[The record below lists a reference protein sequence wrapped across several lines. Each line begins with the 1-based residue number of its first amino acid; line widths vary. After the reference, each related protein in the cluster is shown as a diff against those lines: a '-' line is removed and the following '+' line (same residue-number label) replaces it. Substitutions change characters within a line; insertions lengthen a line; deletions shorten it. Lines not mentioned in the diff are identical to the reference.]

1 VRLIALIAVCSVGT
15 YLPSWSNKDGG
26 ARRVSGPDEDALTM
40 AVAAG
45 RSADPAATAQRVVV
59 VSRDLPLLE
68 GGNGAVLL
76 AGLSLAA
83 DIAVAEVL
91 GGAPA
96 TLDEILAAA
105 PGTMVIG
112 VDDSASSAGAGAI
125 LIGYH
130 GANLT
135 LTGRQNRSLPVVVR
149 RQDGTRHEYGDA
161 RLQREVGA
169 RATLVRLGLQAATD
183 VVALAGLAAKQHPGE
198 RAFGGAEVP
207 TGSAGSLMRVLIA
220 AIEHRSSGTVLG
232 IEQSSATAANL
243 SPGHTRIHRDEAQAR
258 ALPPTTLT
266 KGTGIP
272 ISLAAYARA
281 FDAKLRWEAAIFDE
295 QPGIDSQP
303 QFPPR
308 LRVSSDGLLAAGYR
322 IQPLPR
328 KGTVYTHTTIAL
340 PVPDLHSPYSLAVV
354 QLDDSPVRVLLKVT
368 GVIAG
373 ELAIG
378 EPGAIVLRRI
388 ATRSG
393 IPDYGH
399 AFLPSRHQPC
409 PGAPDETTRNIA

>member
-1 VRLIALIAVCSVGT
+1 
-15 YLPSWSNKDGG
+15 
-26 ARRVSGPDEDALTM
+26 M

-45 RSADPAATAQRVVV
+45 RSADPGATAQRVVV

-83 DIAVAEVL
+83 DIAVTEVL

-112 VDDSASSAGAGAI
+112 VDDSAGSGGAGAT
-125 LIGYH
+125 LIGDD
-130 GANLT
+130 GANVT

-149 RQDGTRHEYGDA
+149 RQDGARHDYGDA
-161 RLQREVGA
+161 RLQREVGV
-169 RATLVRLGLQAATD
+169 RATLARLGLQAATD
-183 VVALAGLAAKQHPGE
+183 VVALAGLTAKQLTGDS
-198 RAFGGAEVP
+198 AGVAELP
-207 TGSAGSLMRVLIA
+207 TASAGSLMRVLIA
-220 AIEHRSSGTVLG
+220 AIEHSSSGTVLG
-232 IEQSSATAANL
+232 VEQSSATAAQL
-243 SPGHTRIHRDEAQAR
+243 SPGQTRIRRDEAQAR
-258 ALPPTTLT
+258 ALPPMTLT

-281 FDAKLRWEAAIFDE
+281 FDAKLRWEGAIFDE
-295 QPGIDSQP
+295 KPGIDSEP

-308 LRVSSDGLLAAGYR
+308 LRVGSDGVLAASYR
-322 IQPLPR
+322 MQPLPR
-328 KGTVYTHTTIAL
+328 TGTVYTHTTIAL

-368 GVIAG
+368 GVAAG
-373 ELAIG
+373 EVKMG
-378 EPGAIVLRRI
+378 QSGSIVLRRI
-388 ATRSG
+388 ATRG
-393 IPDYGH
+393 GVPDYGH
-399 AFLPSRHQPC
+399 AFLPSPRQPS
-409 PGAPDETTRNIA
+409 PGVTTDEVRNIA